1 MRIPF
6 ALLISL
12 LASNGFAVTVSECV
26 DAQGHR
32 SFSDRCQPEAK
43 KVNELKVAGSAKA
56 PSPTISEIAERHPVT
71 LYAVPKCDVCEL
83 VRNLLDRRKVPFTE
97 KNVSE
102 NPDLQ
107 QELKDRAGAL
117 TVPTLFIDNKPMT
130 GYNEQQ
136 IDTTL
141 TAAGY
146 PNVSAAAATAPAA
159 AATD

>member
-12 LASNGFAVTVSECV
+12 FVSNGFAVTVSECV

-32 SFSDRCQPEAK
+32 SFSDRCLPEAK
-43 KVNELKVAGSAKA
+43 KVNELKVTGSAHA
-56 PSPTISEIAERHPVT
+56 PSPTVSEIAERHPVT
-71 LYAVPKCDVCEL
+71 LYAVPKCDACEL
-83 VRNLLDRRKVPFTE
+83 VRNLLEHRKVPYTE

-107 QELKDRAGAL
+107 KELKDRAGAL
-117 TVPTLFIDNKPMT
+117 TVPTLFVDNKPMT

-136 IDTTL
+136 IDSAL

-146 PNVSAAAATAPAA
+146 PEVAAAAAPAVSD
-159 AATD
+159 TD